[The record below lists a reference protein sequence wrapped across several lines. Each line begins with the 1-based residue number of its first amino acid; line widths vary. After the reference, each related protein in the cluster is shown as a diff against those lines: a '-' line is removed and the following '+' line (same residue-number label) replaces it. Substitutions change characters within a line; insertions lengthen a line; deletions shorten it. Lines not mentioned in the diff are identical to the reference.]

1 MQIIRLVK
9 GDEEKA
15 LEAAIFFGEDEYPEV
30 AANLT
35 SQDVAP
41 FLADENNYLIAAYVE
56 DKLAGFVWAVR
67 MQRLD
72 QNRAMMF
79 IFSIDVLPEYQR
91 QGIGRALINELKKVC
106 QQGNYLE
113 MFVVTN
119 DSTPAGVALYE
130 ATGAV
135 RPAQDDI
142 VYVYDGKGLEI

>member
-1 MQIIRLVK
+1 
-9 GDEEKA
+9 
-15 LEAAIFFGEDEYPEV
+15 
-30 AANLT
+30 
-35 SQDVAP
+35 
-41 FLADENNYLIAAYVE
+41 
-56 DKLAGFVWAVR
+56 